1 MQISMESIEERKNP
15 YKIFLDHF
23 KNSETRRKYN
33 KILFRF
39 LKLIP
44 SRIYE
49 DNQIEIPNYQKID
62 SLTKSFVELANKNQ
76 KLTRN
81 IIASYLDEDKKLVK
95 EGKLNANTVPN
106 HIKPIKVLLDANSVP
121 IHWKSLTRMFPRT
134 TITEDRAYTREEL
147 QRMIEASPDLTDKL
161 IVQLFSSGGFRLEAW
176 NYFEWRDV
184 IFFKNDDG
192 TFRGAALL
200 VYRGD
205 PESYWTFITPEAC
218 VMLSHYREKWKSEV
232 GQYPLDTDPL
242 LKAVRFPTVRR
253 LNAFG
258 VKRRLEKI
266 VKKIGL
272 RTLLPP
278 SKRRHEIPLD
288 HGFRKY
294 FNTMMRRAK
303 VNYLDKEDMMGHT
316 TGLEKHYERYNEEDF
331 ERFSEYQKAIPF
343 LTISDTERLRIK
355 NQQLKEDKTELEK
368 LVEDNQLQ
376 RDELGRQSQAID
388 NLLCE
393 IKTLK
398 KN

>member
-1 MQISMESIEERKNP
+1 MESIEERKNP

-49 DNQIEIPNYQKID
+49 DNYIEVPNYQKID
-62 SLTKSFVELANKNQ
+62 SLTKSFVDLANKNQ

-218 VMLSHYREKWKSEV
+218 VMLSHYREKWKSE
-232 GQYPLDTDPL
+232 
-242 LKAVRFPTVRR
+242 R
-253 LNAFG
+253 
-258 VKRRLEKI
+258 
-266 VKKIGL
+266 
-272 RTLLPP
+272 
-278 SKRRHEIPLD
+278 S
-288 HGFRKY
+288 
-294 FNTMMRRAK
+294 
-303 VNYLDKEDMMGHT
+303 DK
-316 TGLEKHYERYNEEDF
+316 
-331 ERFSEYQKAIPF
+331 
-343 LTISDTERLRIK
+343 
-355 NQQLKEDKTELEK
+355 
-368 LVEDNQLQ
+368 
-376 RDELGRQSQAID
+376 
-388 NLLCE
+388 
-393 IKTLK
+393 
-398 KN
+398 